1 MATKEDILEQ
11 IVEEYCLHNGYFVRH
26 NIKFRPRHDHVEA
39 VTNKDSNHSDIDIL
53 AYNPTKSG
61 AERVLAISCKSW
73 QAGFSPG
80 REIKYIEENRVIYG
94 RERWKAFR
102 ELAVSKWSEAFK
114 DKIFEET
121 GQRDFVYITAVT
133 KVNGD
138 KSLWERNPNFM
149 NNMGNNEIRVLT
161 LSQMISEILPKLSKT
176 VAATQIGR
184 LMQLL
189 KAADILISSP
199 T

>member
-11 IVEEYCLHNGYFVRH
+11 IVEEYCLHAGYFVRH
-26 NIKFRPRHDHVEA
+26 NVKFRPRHDHVDA
-39 VTNKDSNHSDIDIL
+39 VLNQDSNHSDIDIL
-53 AYNPTKSG
+53 AYHPRKTG
-61 AERVLAISCKSW
+61 AERVFAISCKSW
-73 QAGFSPG
+73 QSGFSPG
-80 REIKYIEENRVIYG
+80 REIKYIEENKVIYG
-94 RERWKAFR
+94 RERWKSFR
-102 ELAVSKWSEAFK
+102 ELVVSKWSEAFV

-138 KSLWERNPNFM
+138 KSVWEHNPNFIR
-149 NNMGNNEIRVLT
+149 NIGNNEIRVLT
-161 LSQMISEILPKLSKT
+161 LDQMVSQILPKLSKT

-189 KAADILISSP
+189 KAANIL
-199 T
+199 TTR